1 MVAPSRQHD
10 TRVNVSFGGI
20 RVVGVVA
27 SDSLILQ
34 FEYKGRIQ
42 VRLFKAT
49 QKAIMISHDRLD
61 QSCHAERC
69 PVGQH

>member
-1 MVAPSRQHD
+1 MDKLIQRVHTDFDFRSHMVAPSRQHD

-34 FEYKGRIQ
+34 
-42 VRLFKAT
+42 L
-49 QKAIMISHDRLD
+49 
-61 QSCHAERC
+61 
-69 PVGQH
+69 